1 MNKDA
6 FGKINDDLLIA
17 MFKITQS
24 FARSK
29 DIAQACEQ
37 ALKAILT
44 LTDSEFAVLSG
55 LRFDAQHNPFMRIH
69 GVVSGEPSLSGSQM
83 YPGFLQADHVDFHDM
98 NTSYGQV
105 LTTGLPCLRNT
116 PVTGQ
121 DSIGLIGSPHRL
133 NTCLLIPLREGG
145 EVSGMLAIANRPGG
159 YSVEMLD
166 WLEPVCAALS
176 CVLIGLRAERHH
188 SKLERELLE
197 ARAMEEQANEA
208 KNLFLATISH
218 EIRTPMNAIVG
229 MCDLLR
235 ETTLNT
241 AQTYF
246 AKVISHNSELLL
258 SIINDVLDISR
269 LENGR
274 MELLEQEF
282 SLEDLLSE
290 VVELLGHRA
299 TEKGLFLVMNYPIGL
314 PRLLM
319 GDRVRIRQILVNLI
333 DNAIKFTDCGHVV
346 VAVSGNNRGTFTIA
360 VQDTGIGICEQSSEA
375 LFSLFH
381 QVDQGVARRYGGT
394 GLGLAISQ
402 RTAMLLGGV
411 IQVNS
416 QKDRGS
422 TFSFEFP
429 ARFSDAAKDPP
440 LSSHLCNLAL
450 HVFSTRP
457 LLTEI
462 IQQHLSTYPGAEVF
476 LHGTTETMVAAL
488 SRHQA
493 GDKCLILME
502 CGHPDLQ
509 LQSLA
514 RIGHQNELFVFAPPT
529 RGSKVDLKNMFNESN
544 VLGTVA
550 PYFGFKGF
558 DQTLHQIIEQLQQ
571 GQAEPV
577 AMDLNRQRASQP
589 KILLVEDNPIN
600 QDVACLVLTQMGCV
614 VDVAFNGIQA
624 LEKYTRHSYDLIF
637 MDCQMP
643 LMDGLTATV
652 KIREIEGT
660 QAAKRTP
667 IVAITANALST
678 DRHVCINAGMDD
690 YLSKPFKRS
699 QVQDVLERFLPLGAL
714 SA

>member
-6 FGKINDDLLIA
+6 FGKINDQLLISIL
-17 MFKITQS
+17 KITQS
-24 FARSK
+24 FARGR
-29 DIAQACEQ
+29 DISDVCQQ
-37 ALKAILT
+37 ALTEILA

-69 GVVSGEPSLSGSQM
+69 GVVSGEPSLSSSQI
-83 YPGFLQADHVDFHDM
+83 YPGFLQAGHVDFHDM

-105 LTTGLPCLRNT
+105 LTTGLPCLRNS
-116 PVTGQ
+116 PATGQ
-121 DSIGLIGSPHRL
+121 DSMVLIGSPHHL
-133 NTCLLIPLREGG
+133 NTCLLLPLREGG

-159 YSVEMLD
+159 YSEEMLD

-176 CVLIGLRAERHH
+176 CVLIGLRAERNHF
-188 SKLERELLE
+188 KLQRQLLE
-197 ARAMEEQANEA
+197 ARAMEEQANEV

-229 MCDLLR
+229 MCDLLK

-258 SIINDVLDISR
+258 SIINDVLDVSR

-299 TEKGLFLVMNYPIGL
+299 TEKGLFLMMNYPIGL
-314 PRLLM
+314 PRFLM
-319 GDRVRIRQILVNLI
+319 GDRVRVRQILVNLI
-333 DNAIKFTDCGHVV
+333 DNAIKFTDFGHVV
-346 VAVSGNNRGTFTIA
+346 VTVSGNSRGTVIIA

-411 IQVNS
+411 IQVSS

-440 LSSHLCNLAL
+440 LSSHLCNLTL
-450 HVFSTRP
+450 HVFSTRS
-457 LLTEI
+457 LLTEF
-462 IQQHLSTYPGAEVF
+462 IQQHLSTYPGTSVC
-476 LHGTTETMVAAL
+476 LHDSTETVLAAL
-488 SRHQA
+488 SEHQV
-493 GDKCLILME
+493 GEKCLILME

-514 RIGHQNELFVFAPPT
+514 RIGHQNELFVFAPPSP
-529 RGSKVDLKNMFNESN
+529 GSKADLESMFTESN

-558 DQTLHQIIEQLQQ
+558 DQTLHQIVEQRQK
-571 GQAEPV
+571 GQV
-577 AMDLNRQRASQP
+577 APDSQDVRRQRTSQP
-589 KILLVEDNPIN
+589 NILLVEDNPIN
-600 QDVACLVLTQMGCV
+600 QDVACLILTQMGCL

-624 LEKYTRHSYDLIF
+624 LEKHAHRNYDLIF

-643 LMDGLTATV
+643 LMDGLTATA
-652 KIREIEGT
+652 KIREIESA
-660 QAAKRTP
+660 QAMKRTP

-678 DRHVCINAGMDD
+678 DRQVCIGAGMDD

-699 QVQDVLERFLPLGAL
+699 QVQDVLDRFVPVGAL
-714 SA
+714 PA